1 MRLSV
6 RGFTLPWQLVELQE
20 PGPVYLLVSAG
31 GMAARAGFAPTATN
45 APKANPAQWRV
56 KRLDLIAIFI
66 LVFG

>member
-31 GMAARAGFAPTATN
+31 GLAARTGFVQAAKKVPSKNTAH
-45 APKANPAQWRV
+45 RSV
-56 KRLDLIAIFI
+56 KRFASSSIVI
-66 LVFG
+66 V